1 MYFITWCSPAAL
13 WLFHIPFHERI
24 ARMLSSP
31 LICRLA
37 TDFFLYFHRV
47 FRRLVHFTYFF
58 TGCSPALWLFHI
70 PFHRIIPFVETYFF
84 YIFTGYFTGKFIS
97 HFLSSVLSVTHI
109 IFICFS
115 LFISHTIY
123 VKYSV
128 NRGSPFHIVFT
139 SFSQLFS
146 HTCGKSCE
154 ILCENCASVHM
165 VFTCFFT
172 G

>member
-24 ARMLSSP
+24 AHVLSSL
-31 LICRLA
+31 LICRPG
-37 TDFFLYFHRV
+37 TDFFDTFTG
-47 FRRLVHFTYFF
+47 LVHFTYFF

-97 HFLSSVLSVTHI
+97 HFLSSVLSVTQI

-128 NRGSPFHIVFT
+128 KRGSPFHMVFT
-139 SFSQLFS
+139 SFSQ
-146 HTCGKSCE
+146 G
-154 ILCENCASVHM
+154 
-165 VFTCFFT
+165 FFT
-172 G
+172 AFFTYLSKIL

>member
-1 MYFITWCSPAAL
+1 MVFASFMAIS
-13 WLFHIPFHERI
+13 HPFSKDHTF
-24 ARMLSSP
+24 
-31 LICRLA
+31 CRDL
-37 TDFFLYFHRV
+37 
-47 FRRLVHFTYFF
+47 
-58 TGCSPALWLFHI
+58 
-70 PFHRIIPFVETYFF
+70 FF

-154 ILCENCASVHM
+154 ILCENGASVHM
-165 VFTCFFT
+165 LFHGVTPSSDCGRSFILMWS
-172 G
+172 